1 MNSPSENPLDRAR
14 AAVGKISLGLSG
26 IAGIGLVILSIAI
39 TVDIL
44 TRKLLHWSIQGTDEL
59 GGYVLALV
67 AVFGFPYAL
76 MNRAHTRVDVVTVR
90 LGRSWRVAS
99 NIIAYTTILLYALF
113 IGWFS
118 ITSLMES
125 LQYGA
130 VANSPWQTPLWIPQG
145 ITAAG
150 CVFFALTTLIL
161 LGHLLYSAA
170 KRLPDADGLYSPPT
184 ADDELNQVV
193 SEMNLEGMEGADH
206 AR

>member
-14 AAVGKISLGLSG
+14 AAVGQISLGLSS
-26 IAGIGLVILSIAI
+26 IAGFGLVLLSVAI

-59 GGYVLALV
+59 GGYVLAFV

-76 MNRAHTRVDVVTVR
+76 LNRAHTRVDVVTAL
-90 LGRSWRVAS
+90 LGRSGRVAS
-99 NIIAYTTILLYALF
+99 NIFAYVTILLYAVF
-113 IGWFS
+113 IAWFS
-118 ITSLMES
+118 VTSLMES

-145 ITAAG
+145 ITAMG
-150 CVFFALTTLIL
+150 CVFFALVTLIL
-161 LGHLLYSAA
+161 LGHLLYYVVTRQAA
-170 KRLPDADGLYSPPT
+170 ADSLYSPPT

-193 SEMNLEGMEGADH
+193 SEMNIEGADH

>member
-1 MNSPSENPLDRAR
+1 MNGPSKNPLDRAR
-14 AAVGKISLGLSG
+14 AAVGQISLSLSSV
-26 IAGIGLVILSIAI
+26 AGMGLVILSIAI

-59 GGYVLALV
+59 GGYILAFV

-76 MNRAHTRVDVVTVR
+76 MNRAHTRVDVVTAL
-90 LGRSWRVAS
+90 LGRSWHVAS
-99 NIIAYTTILLYALF
+99 NIFAYVTILLYALF
-113 IGWFS
+113 IAWFS

-150 CVFFALTTLIL
+150 CVFFALAALIL
-161 LGHLLYSAA
+161 LGHLLYYAA
-170 KRLPDADGLYSPPT
+170 TRQPAADSLYSPPT

-193 SEMNLEGMEGADH
+193 SEMNVESMEGTDH